1 MSLTARAL
9 QHYRF
14 VVVAVSALLLIGIL
28 SFLEMPRQ
36 EDPTMPTYVG
46 IATVIYP
53 GVSVDEVEDRIL
65 EPLEEAINEME
76 EVERVESVALDGAGS
91 VTGEFYEDIDTNEA
105 YDLFVQRV
113 AAVQRELPEG
123 VTEVRLRAAKP
134 SNVVV
139 FQIAVH
145 GPDAT
150 DDQLRT
156 WAEELEERLRGLPD
170 AKSVEVDADLERELH
185 VEVDPAALAAAGLS
199 LTEVVRAIE
208 AANAE
213 IPGSLVHSDEDR
225 LTVRAH
231 DRFESLDDVA
241 KTVLTVIDGRPLLV
255 EHVAALSWGTEDARY
270 VARHD
275 GEPATLVSVT
285 LKEGRNVFALADD
298 VKAVL
303 ADFHGDLPG
312 ELTATLVY
320 DQSASVDRNLRTFFA
335 SLLQGGLVIVLLVAI
350 VAGWRPAIVVISALL
365 LSVGISFGILHTLG
379 VALQQISIVGLVIV
393 LGLLVDNAIVVVEGI
408 LSARHQGMS
417 AVDAARVGT
426 ERVASAVAS
435 STATTV
441 AAFVPMMRMEGSVGA
456 FTRDIPLTVSVVLV
470 VSLLVA
476 ITVTPL
482 TGRRL
487 FASERAVR
495 PSGLSPWI
503 ARTLEGRLYPRTLRT
518 ALARPW
524 LVIAI
529 ATVVVG
535 GCLGLAPL
543 VGMNFFPAAE
553 KNVFL
558 VQAELPI
565 GTSLRTTLAAA
576 TEIEDWLRVRP
587 DVIGVTTNVG
597 RGNPQIY
604 YNQFRGKEE
613 THVAE
618 LMVTVEPELSKDT
631 ERITREIRD
640 AFADHPDL
648 VVRAKP
654 FVQGPPIGQPVSVE
668 LTGGDLARLA
678 RHAAELEEA
687 LREIPGAI
695 NVSNDLRAGAT
706 RLDLQVDP
714 VKTARL
720 GLARA
725 DVAREV
731 RIALAGMPATVIR
744 EGDDDVDVVV
754 RVATEGDESVA
765 DLGRILLP
773 VAGSS
778 PVPLAEL
785 TRPEISATYAAIN
798 HANLVRS
805 VVVGADVD
813 GRLATEVLADLM
825 PAIEALPLRTD
836 EHVRIIGEDEERDR
850 AFLSMLINAVVAIG
864 LIYAILVLQF
874 RSFVQPLVVFSALPV
889 ALVGSILGLLLGGW
903 PFGFTAFIGLLAL
916 TGIVVNDAIVL
927 VDQVNRERR
936 EGRDLHDAVMHGSIS
951 RLQPVLLTTATTI
964 AGLLP
969 LTLSGHSMWT
979 PPGWV
984 IIGGIALAT
993 GVTLVLVP
1001 TLYLLVEGRAART
1014 AASADP
1020 AAGAA
1025 PAPAGPGRE
1034 RLAVNGLLL
1043 AVGVGAALLVVPAV
1057 RAQAAAPSELTGEVR
1072 ADAPPVDPPPIADRP
1087 RDDARPVTLE
1097 EILAR
1102 VDAASPEL
1110 AAERLRAEAAAR
1122 AGRTARASWLPSIS
1136 VGGEWVVTDDPSQ
1149 AFGAALATG
1158 GDPFAIDPDA
1168 TTDILRGR
1176 VSADWVLWDF
1186 TRGPRITA
1194 ADREADVAR
1203 HRADALRAALEVAA
1217 VSAACGVREAEELL
1231 AVREAALELVGRE
1244 LADARARRDAGRGL
1258 DADVLGL
1265 EARHAALDAARIG
1278 ARADLVAARADLA
1291 RLLGMSPA
1299 TALTLADG
1307 GSIAPVDVHSA
1318 EDLAARA
1325 RTDAWRVRVVESALD
1340 AGSAAA
1346 RAASRVR
1353 LPRIVGS
1360 ARYDVSVSEREFD
1373 DDGRVATASVGIEW
1387 PLYAGGSITSER
1399 ERAVLLREAARAELE
1414 VEKLRAEREAVTRW
1428 ARRTA
1433 AVGRLEAARLGREAA
1448 DEAYRIVSLRY
1459 AEGRDSLSRLL
1470 DAELSLT
1477 DARTEEVRA
1486 ARAVAVAEARIRE
1499 IAGVRIEVR

>member
-14 VVVAVSALLLIGIL
+14 VTVAVSALLLIGIL

-46 IATVIYP
+46 IATAIYP
-53 GVSVDEVEDRIL
+53 GASVDEVEDRIL

-76 EVERVESVALDGAGS
+76 EVERVESIALDGAGS

-139 FQIAVH
+139 FQVAVH
-145 GPDAT
+145 GPDAGA
-150 DDQLRT
+150 DELRT

-199 LTEVVRAIE
+199 LTDVVRGID

-213 IPGSLVHSDEDR
+213 IPGSLVHSDDDR

-241 KTVLTVIDGRPLLV
+241 KTILTVIDGRPLLV
-255 EHVAALSWGTEDARY
+255 EHVAAVTWGTEDARY

-285 LKEGRNVFALADD
+285 LKEGRNVFTLADD

-303 ADFHGDLPG
+303 ADFEGDLPG

-335 SLLQGGLVIVLLVAI
+335 SLLQGRRVIVLLVAI

-417 AVDAARVGT
+417 PLDAARVGT

-495 PSGLSPWI
+495 PSGLSPWVS
-503 ARTLEGRLYPRTLRT
+503 RVLEQRLYPRTLRI

-524 LVIAI
+524 MVIVL

-558 VQAELPI
+558 VQVELPI
-565 GTSLRTTLAAA
+565 GTSLRTTEAAA
-576 TEIEDWLRVRP
+576 ADVEEWVGARP

-618 LMVTVEPELSKDT
+618 LMVTVDPSLSKDT

-668 LTGGDLARLA
+668 LTGSDLARLA
-678 RHAAELEEA
+678 RHAAELEES

-754 RVATEGDESVA
+754 RVAAEGDESVA

-773 VAGSS
+773 VPGSS
-778 PVPLAEL
+778 PIPLAEL

-825 PAIEALPLRTD
+825 PSIDALPLGPD

-864 LIYAILVLQF
+864 LIYGILVLQF

-936 EGRDLHDAVMHGSIS
+936 EGRDLHDAVMTGSIT

-984 IIGGIALAT
+984 IIGGMALAT
-993 GVTLVLVP
+993 GVVLVLVP
-1001 TLYLLVEGRAART
+1001 TLYFVVEGRAAARA
-1014 AASADP
+1014 AASIDR
-1020 AAGAA
+1020 A
-1025 PAPAGPGRE
+1025 PEPDATTTGPGRE
-1034 RLAVNGLLL
+1034 RLAVNGILL
-1043 AVGVGAALLVVPAV
+1043 ALGVGALALVAPGV
-1057 RAQAAAPSELTGEVR
+1057 RAQAAVSDPSAGEVP
-1072 ADAPPVDPPPIADRP
+1072 APAPAEDA
-1087 RDDARPVTLE
+1087 ARPVTLE

-1102 VDAASPEL
+1102 IDAASPEL
-1110 AAERLRAEAAAR
+1110 AAERLRAEAVVK
-1122 AGRTARASWLPSIS
+1122 AGRTARAAWLPSIS
-1136 VGGEWVVTDDPSQ
+1136 VSGEWVVTDDPSQ

-1168 TTDILRGR
+1168 TTDILRAR

-1186 TRGPRITA
+1186 TRGPRIDA

-1203 HRADALRAALEVAA
+1203 HRAEALRAALEVAA
-1217 VSAACGVREAEELL
+1217 VSAAYGVREAEELL
-1231 AVREAALELVGRE
+1231 AVRDAALDLVGRE

-1265 EARHAALDAARIG
+1265 EARHASLRAARIA
-1278 ARADLVAARADLA
+1278 ARARLVEARADLA
-1291 RLLGMSPA
+1291 RLLGMSPT
-1299 TALTLADG
+1299 TALTLVDG
-1307 GSIAPVDVHSA
+1307 GSILPVPDVRSGS
-1318 EDLAARA
+1318 DLAARA
-1325 RTDAWRVRVVESALD
+1325 RTDAWRVRVIGSALD
-1340 AGSAAA
+1340 AGEAAA

-1353 LPRIVGS
+1353 LPRIVGN
-1360 ARYDVSVSEREFD
+1360 ARYDVSVSERDLD
-1373 DDGRVATASVGIEW
+1373 DEGRIVSASVGVEW
-1387 PLYAGGSITSER
+1387 PLYVGGSIRSER
-1399 ERAVLLREAARAELE
+1399 ERAVHLREAARAELE
-1414 VEKLRAEREAVTRW
+1414 AEALRAEREAVTRW
-1428 ARRTA
+1428 AERTA
-1433 AVGRLEAARLGREAA
+1433 AVGRLDAAQLGRAAA

-1486 ARAVAVAEARIRE
+1486 TRAVAVAEARLRE